1 MGVKDTSERR
11 VSGGQIAL
19 LGILLVAIL
28 WRAVIS
34 LDGEIAFWESLC
46 SGIPLILL
54 GWVLFGYCYRHS
66 IGLKG
71 WIITNYIYQGIGICL
86 VVVNSYVLVYYGMR
100 WFKLLTVETY
110 LPLDFIFRDIR
121 YIALV
126 TFYCSVI
133 WSAKYAKKMHE
144 EYISRA
150 KEKTVQQLISP
161 GLHHRNKKL
170 REMELADIVM
180 DERTLIVILGLSFLW
195 RIFISLDY
203 EISFRES
210 LISGIAVIL
219 LGWLVFTHIYFQ
231 FRKQRDWLELLKV
244 YHATALGVIAMN
256 LYVLVYYGMRWYRL
270 AWLEEA
276 FVPWDFIFR
285 DIRYFILVMFYC
297 ASLVLSTFLE
307 RAYVEYTILSTEK
320 PSKPA
325 HGLKDFV
332 QKELVV
338 IP

>member
-1 MGVKDTSERR
+1 MGVKDTPEKGL
-11 VSGGQIAL
+11 SGGQIAL
-19 LGILLVAIL
+19 PGVLLIAIL

-34 LDGEIAFWESLC
+34 LDGKIAFWESLC

-54 GWVLFGYCYRHS
+54 GWVLFGYCYRHAV
-66 IGLKG
+66 GLKG
-71 WIITNYIYQGIGICL
+71 WIMANYIYQGIVICL
-86 VVVNSYVLVYYGMR
+86 VVVNSYVLIYYGMR
-100 WFKLLTVETY
+100 WFRLLTVETY

-133 WSAKYAKKMHE
+133 WSATHAKKMHE
-144 EYISRA
+144 GYLSRA
-150 KEKTVQQLISP
+150 KRKTVQQLIST
-161 GLHHRNKKL
+161 GLHHRSKKL
-170 REMELADIVM
+170 REMELADILM

-203 EISFRES
+203 EISFVES
-210 LISGIAVIL
+210 LISGIAIIL

-231 FRKQRDWLELLKV
+231 FRSQRNWLDLLKV

-270 AWLEEA
+270 AWLEET

-285 DIRYFILVMFYC
+285 DMRYFMLVMFYC
-297 ASLVLSTFLE
+297 ASLVLSTFLK

-320 PSKPA
+320 PLQPA
-325 HGLKDFV
+325 RKLNGFR
-332 QKELVV
+332 QKELL